1 MNKYKITLSQAIK
14 IHLTNKTFTFIEVEK
29 NKVISLKFSDDLKRY
44 RNKYS
49 TFRLTE
55 VIKQQ
60 TELLTII

>member
-1 MNKYKITLSQAIK
+1 MIKYKITLSQAIK
-14 IHLTNKTFTFIEVEK
+14 IHLTNKTFTLIEVEK
-29 NKVISLKFSDDLKRY
+29 NKVISIKFSNDLKRY

-60 TELLTII
+60 TELLTIT